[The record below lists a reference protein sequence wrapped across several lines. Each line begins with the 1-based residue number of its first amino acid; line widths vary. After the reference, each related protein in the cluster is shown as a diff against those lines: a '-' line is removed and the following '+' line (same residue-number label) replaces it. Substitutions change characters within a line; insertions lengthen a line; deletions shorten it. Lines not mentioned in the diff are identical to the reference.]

1 VSIYCPTENKFT
13 CHIKMDENETCTALT
28 YCTIHEKDHDRKYL
42 VLSCSKSLIYYPKLA
57 AEKNKIKIYEE
68 KDKKFE
74 FLHETEIEDI
84 SLTLHSW

>member
-1 VSIYCPTENKFT
+1 
-13 CHIKMDENETCTALT
+13 MD
-28 YCTIHEKDHDRKYL
+28 KKYL

-74 FLHETEIEDI
+74 FLH
-84 SLTLHSW
+84 